1 LLKRLLCAKISSI
14 MKILI
19 IGSGNVGAHIGY
31 LMLFTDYVDEVL
43 IYDVQRDILNGKVL
57 DLSHAGGV
65 LKKDIKFT
73 VVEDLN
79 EVEADIVVITA
90 GMPRKEGMTRFDLLE
105 VNIKIL
111 DQVINNINKRLIEES
126 IFIMVSNPV
135 DVLTYYFYN
144 KTGIDRNRLIGMA
157 GALDLGRF
165 RYYLSKNIGSKIT
178 ELEPQVIGSHSKDM
192 FCIFESTS
200 IEEKIEISKKET
212 KEAGATIVSYYK
224 GGSAYFA
231 PAAGVKV
238 LLDTILGNR
247 KEVVSSV
254 AILDGEYGY
263 NDIAFGVPVEISSRG
278 IDRIVELDL
287 DSSQKEELDGS
298 IKGIKESLSFLK
310 DKEIL
315 I

>member
-1 LLKRLLCAKISSI
+1 

-19 IGSGNVGAHIGY
+19 IGVGNVGAHIGY
-31 LMLFTDYVDEVL
+31 LMLFTDFIDEVL

-73 VVEDLN
+73 MVEDLN

-105 VNIKIL
+105 VNTRIL
-111 DQVINNINKRLIEES
+111 DQVINGMNKRLIEES
-126 IFIMVSNPV
+126 IFVIVSNPV

-144 KTGIDRNRLIGMA
+144 KTAIDRKRLIGMA
-157 GALDLGRF
+157 GALDNGRF
-165 RYYLSKNIGSKIT
+165 RYYLSKNTGSKIT
-178 ELEPQVIGSHSKDM
+178 ELESQVIGSHSKDM
-192 FCIFESTS
+192 FCIFDNLGAEGRV
-200 IEEKIEISKKET
+200 ELSKKET

-231 PAAGVKV
+231 PAVGVKI
-238 LLDTILGNR
+238 LLDVILSSR

-263 NDIAFGVPVEISSRG
+263 NDIAFGVPVEISSKG
-278 IDRIVELDL
+278 IDKIIELDL
-287 DSSQKEELDGS
+287 DSSQKEELDRS

-310 DKEIL
+310 DKKIL
-315 I
+315 S